1 MFRKMRR
8 AAQELSREEC
18 IEILKKGDDGVLSV
32 LGDGDY
38 PYGVPINYFYEDGK
52 IYLHCAKSGHKID
65 AVKKHDKVSFCVM
78 DKHEVLP
85 ELYATKYS
93 SVIAFGRATVM
104 DEPDKMREAV
114 RRLALKFCPG
124 DGEGVDAEIE
134 RDFPALAM
142 IEITIEHMT
151 GKRSKSFG

>member
-8 AAQELSREEC
+8 AAQELSVAEC
-18 IEILKKGDDGVLSV
+18 TQILKNGDDGVLSV
-32 LGDGDY
+32 LGDDDY

-65 AVKKHDKVSFCVM
+65 AIKKHDKVSFCVI
-78 DKHEVLP
+78 DKHKVLP
-85 ELYATKYS
+85 EFYATQYS
-93 SVIAFGRATVM
+93 SVIAFGRAAVM
-104 DEPDKMREAV
+104 DDADKMREAV

-124 DGEGVDAEIE
+124 DEKGVDAEIVK
-134 RDFPALAM
+134 DFPALAM

-151 GKRSKSFG
+151 GKRSKGF